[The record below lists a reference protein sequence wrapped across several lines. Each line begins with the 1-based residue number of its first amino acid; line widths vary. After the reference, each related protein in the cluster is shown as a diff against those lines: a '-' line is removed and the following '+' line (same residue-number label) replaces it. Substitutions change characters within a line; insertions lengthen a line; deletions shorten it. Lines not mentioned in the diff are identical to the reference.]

1 MNHII
6 HCKLVKCFNL
16 VAIHNE
22 STIITAFFL
31 HISSLH
37 LETVGVHKTH
47 PARVQQQQKKG
58 HEVFILIV
66 TCKQSQVIS
75 DLIVLS

>member
-1 MNHII
+1 MKHII

-16 VAIHNE
+16 AAIHSE
-22 STIITAFFL
+22 STIITAFL

-37 LETVGVHKTH
+37 LETMGVYKTH